1 MSSWLLVTYEFSTI
15 ISEITWSR
23 TFGNVDLEPFL
34 LVQRGHEKMR
44 SGITWTRGGDSL
56 WDTDLGDGGDGEY
69 WRAGTLGIRRV
80 APKPS
85 ALIGP

>member
-15 ISEITWSR
+15 ISETTWSR
-23 TFGNVDLEPFL
+23 PFGNVDLEPFL

-56 WDTDLGDGGDGEY
+56 WDTDSGDGEY
-69 WRAGTLGIRRV
+69 WRAGC
-80 APKPS
+80 
-85 ALIGP
+85 